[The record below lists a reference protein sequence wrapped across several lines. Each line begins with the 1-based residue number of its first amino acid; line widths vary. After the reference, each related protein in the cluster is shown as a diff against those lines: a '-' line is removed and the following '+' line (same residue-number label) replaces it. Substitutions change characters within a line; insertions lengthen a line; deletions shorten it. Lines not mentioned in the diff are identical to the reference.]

1 MGLRQEPPP
10 SRATT
15 GGKERQRLSAS
26 HSMERCMGGC
36 LLLLLV
42 SLITPML
49 AQEYQCDPTP
59 NGLSDNC
66 IGCICEVS
74 TRCNATTKCISGG
87 SFCGPFLLSKPF
99 WVDGGSCVLEGDSP
113 GDQGAWRRCAL
124 DIICSANTIRS
135 YINRFGKDC
144 NGDALV
150 TCEDYTMI
158 HKVCSPSFSSYG
170 EPLIPLP
177 CSPRSSSTSRLT
189 NPTNHPHL
197 HLPQTFTFQN
207 GGWNCGTSLVGSNF
221 WDIFQTCK
229 DTVIG
234 RGLNI

>member
-1 MGLRQEPPP
+1 MGSLVQEPLP

-15 GGKERQRLSAS
+15 GGWQKRSLSAS
-26 HSMERCMGGC
+26 HSMERTMGSS
-36 LLLLLV
+36 LLLLLLATLFSPIV
-42 SLITPML
+42 

-66 IGCICEVS
+66 IGCICEAS
-74 TRCNATTKCISGG
+74 TRCNVTTRCISGG

-113 GDQGAWRRCAL
+113 TDQGAWRRCAL

-150 TCEDYTMI
+150 TCEDYTMT
-158 HKVCSPSFSSYG
+158 HK
-170 EPLIPLP
+170 
-177 CSPRSSSTSRLT
+177 
-189 NPTNHPHL
+189 
-197 HLPQTFTFQN
+197 N
-207 GGWNCGTSLVGSNF
+207 GGWNCVPPLSVQTSGKFSKLARTRS
-221 WDIFQTCK
+221 
-229 DTVIG
+229 
-234 RGLNI
+234 

>member
-1 MGLRQEPPP
+1 MGSLRQEPLP

-15 GGKERQRLSAS
+15 GGKQRQRLSAS

-49 AQEYQCDPTP
+49 AQEYQCNP
-59 NGLSDNC
+59 
-66 IGCICEVS
+66 
-74 TRCNATTKCISGG
+74 TTKCISGG

-144 NGDALV
+144 NGDAL
-150 TCEDYTMI
+150 
-158 HKVCSPSFSSYG
+158 
-170 EPLIPLP
+170 
-177 CSPRSSSTSRLT
+177 
-189 NPTNHPHL
+189 
-197 HLPQTFTFQN
+197 
-207 GGWNCGTSLVGSNF
+207 
-221 WDIFQTCK
+221 
-229 DTVIG
+229 
-234 RGLNI
+234 

>member
-15 GGKERQRLSAS
+15 GGKQRQRLSAS

-66 IGCICEVS
+66 IGCICEAS

-87 SFCGPFLLSKPF
+87 SFCGPFF
-99 WVDGGSCVLEGDSP
+99 
-113 GDQGAWRRCAL
+113 AL
-124 DIICSANTIRS
+124 KA
-135 YINRFGKDC
+135 FLG
-144 NGDALV
+144 
-150 TCEDYTMI
+150 
-158 HKVCSPSFSSYG
+158 
-170 EPLIPLP
+170 
-177 CSPRSSSTSRLT
+177 
-189 NPTNHPHL
+189 
-197 HLPQTFTFQN
+197 
-207 GGWNCGTSLVGSNF
+207 
-221 WDIFQTCK
+221 
-229 DTVIG
+229 G
-234 RGLNI
+234 RGLLCPRRGHTGGPRSLETLCLGHHLLCQHNPLLHQQIWKGL

>member
-1 MGLRQEPPP
+1 MQKTNNEFFHI
-10 SRATT
+10 A
-15 GGKERQRLSAS
+15 
-26 HSMERCMGGC
+26 
-36 LLLLLV
+36 
-42 SLITPML
+42 
-49 AQEYQCDPTP
+49 YQ
-59 NGLSDNC
+59 
-66 IGCICEVS
+66 
-74 TRCNATTKCISGG
+74 G

-113 GDQGAWRRCAL
+113 GDPGAWRRCAL

-158 HKVCSPSFSSYG
+158 HK
-170 EPLIPLP
+170 
-177 CSPRSSSTSRLT
+177 
-189 NPTNHPHL
+189 
-197 HLPQTFTFQN
+197 N

-221 WDIFQTCK
+221 WNLFQTCK

-234 RGLNI
+234 RGLNIWFEIVPNIFELYLYKIPIVFSSKSWIISQHKQTLKDHETRDIKVFEE

>member
-1 MGLRQEPPP
+1 MGQAA
-10 SRATT
+10 SRWA
-15 GGKERQRLSAS
+15 KALLERPEERQRLSAS

-66 IGCICEVS
+66 IGCICEAS

-113 GDQGAWRRCAL
+113 SDQGGGFDFL
-124 DIICSANTIRS
+124 L
-135 YINRFGKDC
+135 GVGV
-144 NGDALV
+144 GDGGQGGGFYLQH
-150 TCEDYTMI
+150 DDF
-158 HKVCSPSFSSYG
+158 FSSCV
-170 EPLIPLP
+170 II
-177 CSPRSSSTSRLT
+177 
-189 NPTNHPHL
+189 
-197 HLPQTFTFQN
+197 FF
-207 GGWNCGTSLVGSNF
+207 SLE
-221 WDIFQTCK
+221 TMC
-229 DTVIG
+229 
-234 RGLNI
+234 

>member
-1 MGLRQEPPP
+1 MGSLVQEPLP

-15 GGKERQRLSAS
+15 GGWQKRSLSAS
-26 HSMERCMGGC
+26 HSMERTMGSF
-36 LLLLLV
+36 LLLLLAT
-42 SLITPML
+42 LIPPIV

-66 IGCICEVS
+66 IGCICEAS
-74 TRCNATTKCISGG
+74 TRCNVTTRCISGG

-113 GDQGAWRRCAL
+113 TDQGAWRRCAL

-158 HKVCSPSFSSYG
+158 HK
-170 EPLIPLP
+170 
-177 CSPRSSSTSRLT
+177 
-189 NPTNHPHL
+189 
-197 HLPQTFTFQN
+197 N

-221 WDIFQTCK
+221 WNLFQTCK

-234 RGLNI
+234 RGFPLSPGSSVNTNKHYKVTRQEI

>member
-1 MGLRQEPPP
+1 M
-10 SRATT
+10 S
-15 GGKERQRLSAS
+15 S
-26 HSMERCMGGC
+26 HS
-36 LLLLLV
+36 V
-42 SLITPML
+42 KKTSQKI
-49 AQEYQCDPTP
+49 QK
-59 NGLSDNC
+59 
-66 IGCICEVS
+66 
-74 TRCNATTKCISGG
+74 TKNRILHMFRQG

-158 HKVCSPSFSSYG
+158 HK
-170 EPLIPLP
+170 
-177 CSPRSSSTSRLT
+177 
-189 NPTNHPHL
+189 
-197 HLPQTFTFQN
+197 N

-221 WDIFQTCK
+221 WEIFQTCK

-234 RGLNI
+234 RGFNI

>member
-1 MGLRQEPPP
+1 
-10 SRATT
+10 
-15 GGKERQRLSAS
+15 
-26 HSMERCMGGC
+26 
-36 LLLLLV
+36 
-42 SLITPML
+42 ML
-49 AQEYQCDPTP
+49 QIFKHHQQNFYISSSEYQCDPTP

-66 IGCICEVS
+66 IGCICEAS

-158 HKVCSPSFSSYG
+158 HKVCSSPSLSHG
-170 EPLIPLP
+170 EPLDGLLEEYLFPDCLTMLP
-177 CSPRSSSTSRLT
+177 NSYLS
-189 NPTNHPHL
+189 
-197 HLPQTFTFQN
+197 QE
-207 GGWNCGTSLVGSNF
+207 
-221 WDIFQTCK
+221 
-229 DTVIG
+229 
-234 RGLNI
+234 